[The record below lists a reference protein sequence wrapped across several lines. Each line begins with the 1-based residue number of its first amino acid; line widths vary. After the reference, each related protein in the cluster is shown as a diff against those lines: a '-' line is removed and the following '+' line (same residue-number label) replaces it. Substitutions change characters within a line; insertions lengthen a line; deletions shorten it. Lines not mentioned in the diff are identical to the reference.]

1 MLSENIKRLRKQKGL
16 SQDKLA
22 KLADITLTTLVK
34 IESGANDNPT
44 IKTLKKIADALEVT
58 VNDLLEN
65 QPDKPDS
72 D

>member
-1 MLSENIKRLRKQKGL
+1 MMLSENIKRLRKQKGL

-58 VNDLLEN
+58 VNDLLE
-65 QPDKPDS
+65 D
-72 D
+72 

>member
-1 MLSENIKRLRKQKGL
+1 MLKDNVKKYRLEMGV

-44 IKTLKKIADALEVT
+44 IKTLSKLAAALEVSLD
-58 VNDLLEN
+58 DLVGSKEV
-65 QPDKPDS
+65 S
-72 D
+72 S